1 MRYKTGEIAPTT
13 GNYKWD
19 GHTEDVSC
27 AITHE
32 EYIIP
37 MTAGNPFPPTK
48 SCEQGAYWVKV

>member
-1 MRYKTGEIAPTT
+1 MRFKTGQLAPVT
-13 GNYKWD
+13 GNYRWD
-19 GHTEDVSC
+19 GHTEGVSC